1 MGTEDRNERIWRV
14 VAAIPPG
21 RVMGYGQVA
30 RRAGL
35 GKAARLV
42 GRALREA
49 PDALDLPWH
58 RVVRADGSIAFP
70 PGSPLRAEQVRR
82 LRREGVE
89 VNAGRVRMPRIR
101 DEADLD
107 RLLWGEP

>member
-1 MGTEDRNERIWRV
+1 
-14 VAAIPPG
+14 
-21 RVMGYGQVA
+21 MGYGQVA
-30 RRAGL
+30 KRAGL
-35 GKAARLV
+35 GRAARMV

-49 PDALDLPWH
+49 PDGLELPWH

-70 PGSPLRAEQVRR
+70 TGSRLRAEQVRR

-89 VNAGRVRMPRIR
+89 VKSGRVRMPRVR